1 MWYYEDAGTVPGVSF
16 CTKDVRMMVTG
27 VGQCCWDYLAT
38 VESYPVADSKAE
50 VHEWT
55 EQGGGPVA
63 TALVAL
69 ARLGIRTRF
78 AGVVGD
84 DPLGEQIRALL
95 AAEGVNTAGLVT
107 RPGALSQR
115 AFIVIEPG
123 AGSRTIFWQR
133 PTGAPLQPAEIPTD
147 FLAGSD
153 FLLLDGLM
161 PEVSLAMADQARA
174 RGIRVMLD
182 AGRVRPGMMVLAER
196 SDYVVA
202 GEQFA
207 LDLGWNG
214 TVDRFGELAS
224 RLRYPVFTV
233 TRGAGGS
240 LTWNNGELLDVPAF
254 PVEVVDTTGAGD
266 VFHGGYLFGLLQG
279 WPLRKTIPFA
289 SAVAALACTRIGGRT
304 GIAALPEVL
313 AFLADRGR
321 M

>member
-1 MWYYEDAGTVPGVSF
+1 MT
-16 CTKDVRMMVTG
+16 VTG

-38 VESYPVADSKAE
+38 VENYPPADSKAE

-69 ARLGIRTRF
+69 SRLGIRTRF

-84 DPLGEQIRALL
+84 DPLGEQIRTSLV
-95 AAEGVNTAGLVT
+95 AERVETAGLVT
-107 RPGALSQR
+107 RTGALSQR

-133 PTGAPLQPAEIPTD
+133 PTGTPLHPAELPAN

-161 PEVSLAMADQARA
+161 PEVSMALADEARE
-174 RGIRVMLD
+174 RGVRVMLD
-182 AGRVRPGMMVLAER
+182 AGRVRPGMMALAER

-207 LDLGWNG
+207 LDLGWDGTENG
-214 TVDRFGELAS
+214 FAELAN

-233 TRGAGGS
+233 TRGALGS
-240 LTWNNGELLDVPAF
+240 LTWSSGELLDVPAF
-254 PVEVVDTTGAGD
+254 PVEAVDTTGAGD
-266 VFHGGYLFGLLQG
+266 VFHGGYLFGLLNG
-279 WPLRKTIPFA
+279 WPLPRTLSFA
-289 SAVAALACTRIGGRT
+289 SALAALTCTRIGGRA
-304 GIAALPEVL
+304 GIPALPEVQT
-313 AFLADRGR
+313 FLAARGVTGAGW
-321 M
+321 